1 VSRPL
6 TRSSRGLYVLLLLAV
21 AGLTL
26 VSSSGRSAIAPAG
39 QVITSRST
47 ARYELFGQFFNA
59 FSNEISVSVMPLA
72 GPFVTPDGTTA
83 APGRIARAFPAQR
96 VTFSYLLR
104 NAGNVPDIFDLGLA
118 YPAPSDFIPS
128 AAAVYLDVDR
138 DSIVDMGEAAVTS
151 VGPLGPGDDVSLV
164 VEAALP
170 SGLPAGALAH
180 LDLIAHSRADTSAWD
195 RNNVVRIVAR
205 AEAQVTLS
213 LEADKAAVLPG
224 DSIGFTLH
232 FAGGGERAATAVAL
246 SALIDAGGMCDGA
259 DYVPGSIAS
268 TVPGRFEFYD
278 SAVPGWVA
286 AAPPVDRV
294 KGVRLL
300 LDSLSA
306 GAGGDLSFSVRVRD
320 ARPAGDLCETG
331 ASNFTGGDGL
341 AYSLASND
349 VTVRVGRVSSIAIG
363 PRGNPTAATGSPEDR
378 VVVTLDRVRDAY
390 TIWQE
395 ILNGGNFAD
404 SVRVAIA
411 DSATVPD
418 GWQVDFVDSTGA
430 PLPGDG
436 AYGATVGTIPR
447 GRSAVVGLR
456 LQSTPEGFRRF
467 AGRELTLSV
476 EAASLFFQESSDRV
490 DDILVKANIPIIS
503 IEQSIRE
510 PVALVG
516 DVLSFIA
523 TVSNVTTET
532 TLDSVT
538 VVENLSPGLG
548 YAGGNLAPR
557 TSDNVITWSVGALA
571 PGERREIIFRARVKA
586 GQETGRLV
594 SSALASGVA
603 ETGESVSDGPAQA
616 AVLIVEGI
624 FTRRGI
630 VSGAVFED
638 ADSNGV
644 WNGEERGVRG
654 VSVFIEDGTYAV
666 TDSFGLYSI
675 PGVVEGR
682 HVVRIDPATWPD
694 SLEAGSKVYFGFG
707 ETGEILIDLA
717 PSGHRRVDFALVRR
731 SGSRG
736 AAPDTSTAP
745 GASPADTSAAG
756 APAGHESA
764 SSAPSFLAITIPG
777 THFNAGLAEIEGV
790 FLSRIAALSLWIKDH
805 PGWRLFI
812 VGHTDSIPVAS
823 AAFPSNLELSIA
835 RARSVFQILRM
846 NGIPEERMDYSGVG
860 SRSPVAPNATEEG
873 RLLNRRVEIQAVP
886 PAGYSGGDPD
896 LPGILG
902 ESEKKEY
909 ALADSTGICA
919 DIVKPDEGT
928 IFFSRG
934 EIDVEITSP
943 LGSET
948 ELYVNGVPIG
958 KDRIGLKKIDV
969 ANNTFGSIFY
979 GVKIEEGKNDVLVV
993 CREYGG
999 KRSTC
1004 VRHIY
1009 LAGQPKTIVPERMIV
1024 NVPADGR
1031 TAGEL
1036 VFLVSDTHGLPVRDG
1051 VFVTVSGPRE
1061 LVEKL
1066 DANPQQPGVQ
1076 VATAGGRVALKL
1088 PPMRDSRQD
1097 LIRVTLNNAGAA
1109 ARVVYESP
1117 LRKWFLFG
1125 YGEGVAGYSNLSGAG
1140 STHRLLEKQ
1149 RDGAFAEGKLS
1160 FYGQG
1165 EIAPGHVLTCAV
1177 DTRPQRDDMLF
1188 RRIEP
1193 EKYYPVYGDASEL
1206 RFNTASRSG
1215 TFLRL
1220 DHRRYGAMLGD
1231 FRTDLGTTEFTM
1243 YNRSF
1248 NGLAGEARYA
1258 RGAVKAFVTRTDQV
1272 TYQEEMRAE
1281 GTSGFYFLKHYPLVE
1296 NSEKIR
1302 IEVRD
1307 RYRSERIVRV
1317 DYQQINRDYDINY
1330 LDGSILFKES
1340 VPAFDESLNPVTI
1353 VASYECRGS
1362 GERNFIYGV
1371 RSATTVTDSL
1381 TFGATAVLEEEGVEN
1396 YSLLGFD
1403 LTGQIREGVRIASE
1417 FAHSEKF
1424 LLGGADAFRILL
1436 TGEQARAVRWNAYY
1450 RAVDENFFNSS
1461 FSGGKTELGGRK
1473 FGGDVAWKLN
1483 QAFGVSAKGYR
1494 YSFRERD
1501 ETKDY
1506 VDLVGHYTTGLL
1518 EGKLGFA
1525 AAGHGDT
1532 RTGDQASVLMLTGLA
1547 LKKPNT
1553 AGEIQW
1559 DQILTGED
1567 VDEYPNRLSA
1577 KLSRRLWRAVS
1588 ATLKHEYRTG
1598 SRSGTRHL
1606 TQLGLESNITESMQ
1620 LYSRYQLEGA
1630 VSGERGQATM
1640 GAKKRIALAEDLT
1653 ANVTVEKLATVSGT
1667 RAEDY
1672 FSLATGALYLPLK
1685 DDYRVKGNYEIR
1697 LEPDRNKHLA
1707 ELAAVRR
1714 LSERWSVLVK
1724 GDLWF
1729 SDEKREDNH
1738 VKQSSTLGFALRPR
1752 AARNLTVL
1760 SLLQSRYERNSP
1772 AHPNAID
1779 KEILSSVEANYT
1791 IGTAW
1796 ELEGKLAGRRVSNS
1810 FRDYSASASAFMF
1823 QAQVIR
1829 IIAEKWDVSLK
1840 ARVVRQRE
1848 TATTSYGGGL
1858 ELGRL
1863 VSGKLWIGA
1872 GYDFGGHDDPDAPV
1886 NGFTRSGFH
1895 FGMRLKFNEKIMNY
1909 FYGGRDEGRGAQE
1922 DAE

>member
-6 TRSSRGLYVLLLLAV
+6 TRSSRGLYPLLLLAV
-21 AGLTL
+21 TGLAL
-26 VSSSGRSAIAPAG
+26 CSSSARSAIPPAG
-39 QVITSRST
+39 QVITSRSI
-47 ARYELFGQFFNA
+47 ARYELSGQIFNA
-59 FSNEISVSVMPLA
+59 FSNEISVNVLPLA

-83 APGRIARAFPAQR
+83 APAGITRAFPGQR
-96 VTFSYLLR
+96 VTFSYRLR
-104 NAGNVPDIFDLGLA
+104 NAGNVPDVFDLRLA
-118 YPAPSDFIPS
+118 YPAPSEFVPLT
-128 AAAVYLDVDR
+128 ATVYLDADR
-138 DSIVDMGEAAVTS
+138 DSIVDLGEVAVTD
-151 VGPLGPGDDVSLV
+151 VGPLEPGEEAPLI
-164 VEAALP
+164 VEADLP
-170 SGLPAGALAH
+170 VGLPAGALAH
-180 LDLIAHSRADTSAWD
+180 LDLTARSRADTSAWD

-205 AEAQVTLS
+205 AEALVALS
-213 LEADKAAVLPG
+213 LEADQTAVLPG
-224 DSIGFTLH
+224 DTIGFTLH
-232 FAGGGERAATAVAL
+232 FANAGERAATAITL
-246 SALIDAGGMCDGA
+246 AGLVDMSGMCDGT
-259 DYVPGSIAS
+259 DYVPGSAAS
-268 TVPGRFEFYD
+268 TAAGRFEYYD
-278 SAVPGWVA
+278 AGSSGWVDV
-286 AAPPVDRV
+286 APPADRI
-294 KGVRLL
+294 KGIRLL
-300 LDSLSA
+300 LDDLPS
-306 GAGGDLSFSVRVRD
+306 GAGGDFSFRVRVRD
-320 ARPAGDLCETG
+320 ARAAGDLHEI
-331 ASNFTGGDGL
+331 AAVDFTGGDGL
-341 AYSLASND
+341 QYSLMSNE
-349 VTVRVGRVSSIAIG
+349 VTARVGRVSSIAIG
-363 PRGNPTAATGSPEDR
+363 PRGNPAAAAGSPEDR
-378 VVVTLDRVRDAY
+378 VVVTLDRARETY
-390 TIWQE
+390 TLWHE
-395 ILNGGNFAD
+395 ILNSGNFAD

-411 DSATVPD
+411 DSTSVPA
-418 GWQVDFVDSTGA
+418 GWQIDFVDSTGT
-430 PLPGDG
+430 PLAADG
-436 AYGATVGTIPR
+436 AYGGTVGTIPR

-456 LQSTPEGFRRF
+456 LQSTPEGFTRF
-467 AGRELTLSV
+467 GGRELVLSV
-476 EAASLFFQESSDRV
+476 EAASLLFEGSSDRV

-523 TVSNVTTET
+523 TVANVTGET
-532 TLDSVT
+532 MLDSVT

-548 YAGGNLAPR
+548 YAGGNLTPR
-557 TSDNVITWSVGALA
+557 ISGNVLSWSIGSLA
-571 PGERREIIFRARVKA
+571 PGDRREIIFRARVKA

-594 SSALASGVA
+594 SSASARGVA

-630 VSGAVFED
+630 VSGAVFAD
-638 ADSNGV
+638 ADSNGF
-644 WNGEERGVRG
+644 WSEGERGVRG
-654 VSVFIEDGTYAV
+654 ISVFIEDGTYAV
-666 TDSFGLYSI
+666 TDSSGLYSI

-682 HVVRIDPATWPD
+682 HVVRIDPASLPD
-694 SLEAGSKVYFGFG
+694 SLAAGSKAYFGFG

-717 PSGHRRVDFALVRR
+717 PSGHRRADFALVRQARARAETPDASR
-731 SGSRG
+731 S
-736 AAPDTSTAP
+736 P

-756 APAGHESA
+756 ADARRDSAA
-764 SSAPSFLAITIPG
+764 SSQSYVAITIPSS
-777 THFNAGLAEIEGV
+777 HFNAGLAEIDGIP
-790 FLSRIAALSLWIKDH
+790 LSRVAALSLWIKDH
-805 PGWRLFI
+805 PGWKLF
-812 VGHTDSIPVAS
+812 VEGHTDSIPIAS
-823 AAFPSNLELSIA
+823 ASFPSNLELSIA

-846 NGIPEERMDYSGVG
+846 NGIPEDRMDYTGVG
-860 SRSPVAPNATEEG
+860 SRSPVASNATEEG
-873 RLLNRRVEIQAVP
+873 RARNRRVEIRVVP
-886 PAGYSGGDPD
+886 PDGYAAGDPD
-896 LPGILG
+896 LAGILE
-902 ESEKKEY
+902 ESEKEAY

-919 DIVKPDEGT
+919 NIVKPDEGT

-934 EIDVEITSP
+934 EIDIEIVSP
-943 LGSET
+943 LGSDT
-948 ELYVNGVPIG
+948 ELYVNGLPIG

-969 ANNTFGSIFY
+969 ASNTFGSIFY

-993 CREYGG
+993 CRESGG

-1004 VRHIY
+1004 VRHVY
-1009 LAGQPKTIVPERMIV
+1009 LAGQPKRIVAERMIV
-1024 NVPADGR
+1024 TVPADGR
-1031 TAGEL
+1031 TTGEL

-1051 VFVTVSGPRE
+1051 VFVTVSGPRD

-1076 VATAGGRVALKL
+1076 AATAGGRVSLAL

-1097 LIRVTLNNAGAA
+1097 LVRVTLNDAGAA

-1125 YGEGVAGYSNLSGAG
+1125 YGEGSAGYSSLSGTG
-1140 STHRLLEKQ
+1140 STHRLLEKHH
-1149 RDGAFAEGKLS
+1149 DGEG
-1160 FYGQG
+1160 
-1165 EIAPGHVLTCAV
+1165 EVAPGHVLTCAV
-1177 DTRPQRDDMLF
+1177 DTRPSRDDMLF

-1193 EKYYPVYGDASEL
+1193 EKYYPIYGDAGEL

-1215 TFLRL
+1215 TFLQL

-1231 FRTDLGTTEFTM
+1231 FRTDLGATEFTM

-1248 NGLAGEARYA
+1248 NGLTGEARFA
-1258 RGAVKAFVTRTDQV
+1258 RGTVKAFVTRTDQV
-1272 TYQEEMRAE
+1272 TYQEEIRAE

-1307 RYRSERIVRV
+1307 RYRPERIVRV
-1317 DYQQINRDYDINY
+1317 DYKQINRDYDINY
-1330 LDGSILFKES
+1330 MDGSILFKES

-1362 GERNFIYGV
+1362 GERNFIYGM
-1371 RSATTVTDSL
+1371 RSATAVTDSL
-1381 TFGATAVLEEEGVEN
+1381 TLGATAVVEEEGVEN

-1403 LTGQIREGVRIASE
+1403 LTGQVRDGLRVAGE

-1424 LLGGADAFRILL
+1424 LLGGADAFRLLL

-1483 QAFGVSAKGYR
+1483 QAFGVSAKGFR

-1506 VDLVGHYTTGLL
+1506 VDLVGHCTTGLL

-1547 LKKPNT
+1547 LKGPNT

-1559 DQILTGED
+1559 DQILAGED
-1567 VDEYPNRLSA
+1567 VDEYPNRLQA
-1577 KLSRRLWRAVS
+1577 KLSQRLWRAVS

-1598 SRSGTRHL
+1598 SRTGTRHL

-1620 LYSRYQLEGA
+1620 VYSRYQLEGA

-1640 GAKKRIALAEDLT
+1640 GAKKRFALAQDLA
-1653 ANVTVEKLATVSGT
+1653 ANVAVEKLATVSGT

-1672 FSLATGALYLPLK
+1672 FSFSTGAIYLPRAN
-1685 DDYRVKGNYEIR
+1685 DYRVKGNYEIR

-1707 ELAAVRR
+1707 ELAALRR
-1714 LSERWSVLVK
+1714 LSERWSMLVK

-1738 VKQSSTLGFALRPR
+1738 IKQSSTIAFALRPR

-1772 AHPNAID
+1772 AHPNAVD

-1791 IGTAW
+1791 LGPAW
-1796 ELEGKLAGRRVSNS
+1796 ELEGKLAGRRVVNS
-1810 FRDYSASASAFMF
+1810 FRDYMASASAFMC

-1840 ARVVRQRE
+1840 TRVVYQRE

-1863 VSGKLWIGA
+1863 VSGRLWIGA

-1886 NGFTRSGFH
+1886 NGFTQSGFH
-1895 FGMRLKFNEKIMNY
+1895 FGMRLKFNEKIMSY
-1909 FYGGRDEGRGAQE
+1909 FYGGQESGHGEREGGK
-1922 DAE
+1922 